1 MILDRN
7 ETNCVRGL
15 AALIIVIFHL
25 FIAWEFPRVVNLA
38 ESVAVAAFLFLSGF
52 GINESYKK
60 TELKNYW
67 QKKLRRIIIP
77 FWLFVTILRVVKQSF
92 NWHDYLLEMAF
103 IDSDYWFI
111 PYLMWCYL
119 FYWIVQR
126 FFPCWIVPLF
136 VAGGLLGLNLL
147 YQIAAEQSFSFFAG
161 VMASRHIQQIR
172 QLSQK
177 KLLEAGSVLVSIGIV
192 FLLIKEIPEKHAYK
206 GTIAYNYLLLPI
218 KLSLGVAMII
228 LPTLCKWMTKS
239 RLLYLSGIS
248 SLEIYLVHMAIVNY
262 IDMKWIDVIFFIAFT
277 ATATWLFY
285 QLNHRIIDKRI

>member
-38 ESVAVAAFLFLSGF
+38 VSVAVAAFLFLSGY

-67 QKKLRRIIIP
+67 QKKLRRIMIP

-92 NWHDYLLEMAF
+92 NWHDYLLEMTF

-172 QLSQK
+172 QLLQK

-192 FLLIKEIPEKHAYK
+192 FLLIKEIPEIHAYK
-206 GTIAYNYLLLPI
+206 GTVAYNYLLLPI

-228 LPTLCKWMTKS
+228 LPTFCKWMTKS

-248 SLEIYLVHMAIVNY
+248 SLEIYLVHMAIVND
-262 IDMKWIDVIFFIAFT
+262 IDMKWIDVLFFIAFT
-277 ATATWLFY
+277 ATTTWLFY

>member
-38 ESVAVAAFLFLSGF
+38 VSVAVAAFLFLSGY

-67 QKKLRRIIIP
+67 QKKLRRIMIP

-92 NWHDYLLEMAF
+92 NWHDYLLEMTF

-172 QLSQK
+172 QLLQK

-192 FLLIKEIPEKHAYK
+192 FLLIKEIPEIHAYK
-206 GTIAYNYLLLPI
+206 GTVAYNYLLLPI

-228 LPTLCKWMTKS
+228 LPTFCKWMTKS

-248 SLEIYLVHMAIVNY
+248 SLEIYLVHMAIVND

-277 ATATWLFY
+277 ATTTWLFY